1 MKTRKPILKQSNS
14 RISRRKRAD
23 FSIDDHNRSRPAAVN
38 HIDTHV
44 HTRFSDGGTTIQ
56 QVEETCRR
64 LNIGCLITDHNE
76 IRGSIKLLDR
86 MKVPTIPA
94 MEVGS
99 KEQIELLMYFRSANE
114 AELFFRLHVE
124 PYRLRRLYSFLPVSL
139 DYLIE
144 AAAEYEVLLALA
156 HPYGPFWKNI
166 EHGKKRRQAIIRTL
180 SRVDGIEIFNGTVSI
195 KANRKSQALCRST
208 GLIPLAGS
216 DSHTVKN
223 IGSVLVGFNQPVTS
237 DDIYDCINNINIS
250 GIYAN
255 GVKTNYISNSIRIAL
270 QHSKKIVTGE
280 DLSAQAG
287 REITLQGL

>member
-1 MKTRKPILKQSNS
+1 MKTRKSILKRNNS
-14 RISRRKRAD
+14 RISPRDGANFFVD
-23 FSIDDHNRSRPAAVN
+23 EHTNSRVAVK

-44 HTRFSDGGTTIQ
+44 HTRFSDGGTTIP
-56 QVEETCRR
+56 QVEEACRR
-64 LNIGCLITDHNE
+64 LEIGCLITDHNE

-99 KEQIELLMYFRSANE
+99 KEQIELLMYFRSADE

-139 DYLIE
+139 DYLID
-144 AAAEYEVLLALA
+144 AAAEYEVLLSMA
-156 HPYGPFWKNI
+156 HPFGPFWKNI
-166 EHGKKRRQAIIRTL
+166 EHGKKRRQVIIRTL
-180 SRVDGIEIFNGTVSI
+180 NRVDCIEVFNGTISI
-195 KANRKSQALCRST
+195 KANRKSQTLCRSA

-216 DSHTVKN
+216 DSHTMKN

-237 DDIYDCINNINIS
+237 DDIYDCINNENIS

-255 GVKTNYISNSIRIAL
+255 GIKTNYFSNSLRIAL
-270 QHSKKIVTGE
+270 QHSKKIVTGKTFPPGPGE
-280 DLSAQAG
+280 KSHFKDF
-287 REITLQGL
+287 R